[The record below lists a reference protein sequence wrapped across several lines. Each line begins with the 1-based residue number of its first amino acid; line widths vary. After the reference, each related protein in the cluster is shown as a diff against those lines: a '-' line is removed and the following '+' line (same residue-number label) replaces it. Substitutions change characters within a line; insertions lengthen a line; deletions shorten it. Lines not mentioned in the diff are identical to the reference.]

1 MAPQQTFQFTKD
13 LIVPIEFAHSMIRS
27 ASVCGVPVQEA
38 LETLPFD
45 LLSQASVKYS
55 QLNSFGE
62 ALLKSAPF
70 NTYLPFIDEMSF
82 EPLSEI
88 VTVIA
93 TGLDLTTAM
102 QSLMEVGPYA
112 LIGMHLK
119 YETGADADYLICNVD
134 KMPKASQDFMLESA
148 FGLCKRFLPKQLMTE
163 GLIYEVHFSSDSSAF
178 LSEYENYF
186 NVPVLFNQIDN
197 RMVLKSGTALSPL
210 LSHSQPLHIQ
220 SKKALLVKTQQLIKL
235 QGLAYEIH
243 DLFKKQAKLNKLNN
257 LSLEDCA
264 KLSAMSTRSLQRR
277 LKQEAT
283 SFSQVKY
290 QFLVEQACTLL
301 QQPNVSLDE
310 IANQLGFSDRA
321 SFSKVFKK
329 YKGQWPAR
337 YRDTYNLS

>member
-13 LIVPIEFAHSMIRS
+13 LIVPVEFAHSMIRS
-27 ASVCGVPVQEA
+27 ASVCGVPVQNA
-38 LETLPFD
+38 LDELPFD
-45 LLSQASVKYS
+45 LLSQATVKYS
-55 QLNSFGE
+55 QLNNFGE

-88 VTVIA
+88 ITVIA
-93 TGLDLTTAM
+93 TGLNLKTAM
-102 QSLMEVGPYA
+102 QSLMEVGPYG

-134 KMPKASQDFMLESA
+134 KMPRASQDFMLEAA
-148 FGLCKRFLPKQLMTE
+148 FGLCKRFLPKQLMKE
-163 GLIYEVHFSSDSSAF
+163 GLICQVHFSGDSSEYIH
-178 LSEYENYF
+178 EYENYF
-186 NVPVLFNQIDN
+186 NVPVLFNQVDN
-197 RMVLKSGTALSPL
+197 RMVLKSGTAHSPL
-210 LSHSQPLHIQ
+210 PSHSQPLHIQ
-220 SKKALLVKTQQLIKL
+220 SKTALLVKTQQLIKL

-243 DLFKKQAKLNKLNN
+243 DLFKKQPNLNKLNH

-264 KLSAMSTRSLQRR
+264 KLCAMSTRSLQRR
-277 LKQEAT
+277 LKQETT

-290 QFLVEQACTLL
+290 QFLVEQACVLL
-301 QQPNVSLDE
+301 QQSNVSLDE
-310 IANQLGFSDRA
+310 IASQLGFSDRA

-337 YRDTYNLS
+337 YRDT